1 MYKLKP
7 IAAAL
12 FSIGLLGASSIASAD
27 AVDDRIAELEK
38 QIAELKSL
46 VTSNQQSIVS
56 NQTEIVGNQTEI
68 EEVRPSKKGTK
79 FQYGGYIQLDALTT
93 DYAEGKP
100 GSSLIEDFFV
110 PSLIPVEPSVGSA
123 DSYTSTNI
131 HAKSSRFFFTT
142 KTDTDAGAISTRIE
156 LDFLLSGHGDERISN
171 SWNSRLRHAFV
182 KWDYDEGKSLLAG
195 QSWSTFFNVGAL
207 PDLLDFVGPVGTLFM
222 RQPQV
227 RWTLGNVQLSAE
239 NPATRLNEDIGGSNT
254 TRLDDAET
262 IPDLIARYNG
272 KAGNLNWSAAG
283 MARQLSYDDR
293 SASNSFEVD
302 SDEQYG
308 YALSLAGKWNLG
320 DDDLRFMFSYGDAL
334 GRYLGLNSFNDGYI
348 SDTGAIETIDQMGG
362 FIAYQHHWTPRW
374 RSTFSVSASEA
385 DNPSLH
391 EYSAASSL
399 AKSYQSMHANL
410 NWLPAPK
417 LQLGGELIYGKKEME
432 DGREG
437 DISRLQFAVKYAF

>member
-1 MYKLKP
+1 MKNQKP
-7 IAAAL
+7 IVAAL
-12 FSIGLLGASSIASAD
+12 ISLGLLGASSSICAAE
-27 AVDDRIAELEK
+27 VDDRIAELER
-38 QIAELKSL
+38 QLAELKSM
-46 VTSNQQSIVS
+46 VSSNQQTIET
-56 NQTEIVGNQTEI
+56 NQVEI
-68 EEVRPSKKGTK
+68 EEARPSRKGTK

-100 GSSLIEDFFV
+100 GNRLIEDFFV
-110 PSLIPVEPSVGSA
+110 PSLIPVEPSSGSA

-142 KTDTDAGAISTRIE
+142 RTDTDAGAISTRIE
-156 LDFLLSGHGDERISN
+156 LDFLLSASGDERISN

-182 KWDYDEGKSLLAG
+182 NWEYDEGKSLLAG

-227 RWTLGNVQLSAE
+227 RWTMGSLQLSAE
-239 NPATRLNEDIGGSNT
+239 NPATRLNENVGGSNT

-272 KAGNLNWSAAG
+272 KTGDLGWSVAA

-293 SASNSFEVD
+293 SAGNSFEVD
-302 SDEQYG
+302 SDEEYG
-308 YALSLAGKWNLG
+308 YALSLAGKWKLG
-320 DDDLRFMFSYGDAL
+320 QDDLRFMFSYGDAL

-348 SDTGAIETIDQMGG
+348 ADNGDIETIDQWGAV
-362 FIAYQHHWTPRW
+362 IAYQHYWAPMW
-374 RSTFSVSASEA
+374 RSTFSLSASEA
-385 DNPSLH
+385 DNPSLLD
-391 EYSAASSL
+391 YSATNSL
-399 AKSYQSMHANL
+399 AKSYQSVHANL

-417 LQLGGELIYGKKEME
+417 LQLGGEFIYGKKEME

-437 DISRLQFAVKYAF
+437 SLNRLQLAVKYAF